1 MSGNQP
7 DEISNLAT
15 KREQIKAAK
24 ISTLTNHLEGYMLHV
39 PENILNQIPEKHRND
54 EEKLRGHLIRA
65 IKMGLI
71 AIETSEFALSTEK
84 IEAVL
89 NNTAIQMTNK
99 YGEFDSNF
107 RSNLDTLIQT
117 KLTGEESVLAH
128 RLNSTFGDKGQ
139 LQQQLNSLFDDISNP
154 KKQESVP
161 NRVTEVMNEK
171 FQGIEKEV
179 TKALD
184 LADDNSP
191 LSLFLRRQL
200 KTIDGMKT
208 DIEREM
214 KEIRQALNVDKILQE
229 KEAEKEELYQQS
241 TQKGHHFENDAVDS
255 LQDIAGL
262 FGDRIEHT
270 GGEGVG
276 KSRSKIGDILI
287 VIISPG
293 IPEIRVAIEAK
304 AGSSIS
310 RKELV
315 KQTRDGV
322 KMRGAACGIG
332 LMERKHMGVRQQ
344 VVEQEA
350 ENYIVGVDWDNQ
362 DFLALE
368 VVYRTLRAQL
378 IAEEIRSSGDNE
390 IDVEALK
397 KHLTQAKTDLGL
409 FQSMKGGAKSAITT
423 LEELRN
429 NLDVVESKVKEQL
442 SKAEDLL

>member
-1 MSGNQP
+1 MAHQHSNDDSGIRMTRKQMKGARNNPMSG
-7 DEISNLAT
+7 ELG
-15 KREQIKAAK
+15 
-24 ISTLTNHLEGYMLHV
+24 GYMLHI
-39 PENILNQIPEKHRND
+39 PENILNKIHDDIRND
-54 EEKLRGHLIRA
+54 ENRLRGHLVRA
-65 IKMGLI
+65 VKIGLLS
-71 AIETSEFALSTEK
+71 IEGGEFTLSTER
-84 IEAVL
+84 IENVINSTSNSMVDKYQQFDQDFSSDL
-89 NNTAIQMTNK
+89 TA
-99 YGEFDSNF
+99 
-107 RSNLDTLIQT
+107 LIDQ
-117 KLTGEESVLAH
+117 KLTGKESELAN
-128 RLNSTFGDKGQ
+128 RLSSAFGERGDLKTR
-139 LQQQLNSLFDDISNP
+139 LDTIFDDISNP
-154 KKQESVP
+154 EKASSVP
-161 NRVTEVMNEK
+161 NRVSEVIEAK
-171 FQGIEKEV
+171 FDGIESEV

-184 LADDNSP
+184 LAKEDSP
-191 LSLFLRRQL
+191 LRQFLTTQQN
-200 KTIDGMKT
+200 TISTLKT
-208 DIEREM
+208 DIETQM
-214 KEIRQALNVDKILQE
+214 SDIRTALNVDEILQQ
-229 KEAEKEELYQQS
+229 KEVEKEELYQQS

-276 KSRSKIGDILI
+276 KSRSKIGDIVI

-322 KMRGAACGIG
+322 KMRGAVRGIG

-344 VVEQEA
+344 VVEQDA

-378 IAEEIRSSGDNE
+378 IAEEIRSSGDDE
-390 IDVEALK
+390 IDVETLK

-429 NLDVVESKVKEQL
+429 NLDVVEGKVREQL

>member
-1 MSGNQP
+1 
-7 DEISNLAT
+7 
-15 KREQIKAAK
+15 
-24 ISTLTNHLEGYMLHV
+24 MLHI
-39 PENILNQIPEKHRND
+39 PENILNKIHDDIRND
-54 EEKLRGHLIRA
+54 ENRLRGHLVRA
-65 IKMGLI
+65 VKIGLLS
-71 AIETSEFALSTEK
+71 IEGGEFTLSTER
-84 IEAVL
+84 IENVI
-89 NNTAIQMTNK
+89 NSTSTSMVDK
-99 YGEFDSNF
+99 YREFDEKFESD
-107 RSNLDTLIQT
+107 LTQLIGQ
-117 KLTGEESVLAH
+117 KLTGKESELAI
-128 RLNSTFGDKGQ
+128 RLSSAFGERGDLKTR
-139 LQQQLNSLFDDISNP
+139 LDAIFDDISNP
-154 KKQESVP
+154 EKASSVP
-161 NRVTEVMNEK
+161 NRVSQVIETK
-171 FQGIEKEV
+171 FDGIEIEV

-184 LADDNSP
+184 LAKEDSP
-191 LSLFLRRQL
+191 LRLFLTTQQN
-200 KTIDGMKT
+200 TIGTLKT
-208 DIEREM
+208 DIETQM
-214 KEIRQALNVDKILQE
+214 YDIRMALNVDEILQQ
-229 KEAEKEELYQQS
+229 KDAEKEELYQQS

-293 IPEIRVAIEAK
+293 IPEIRVAIEVK
-304 AGSSIS
+304 SGSSIS

-322 KMRGAACGIG
+322 KMRGAVCGIG
-332 LMERKHMGVRQQ
+332 LMERKHMGARQQ

-378 IAEEIRSSGDNE
+378 IAEEIRSSGDDE
-390 IDVEALK
+390 IDVEKLK

-429 NLDVVESKVKEQL
+429 NLDIVEDKVRKQL

>member
-1 MSGNQP
+1 MK
-7 DEISNLAT
+7 T
-15 KREQIKAAK
+15 R
-24 ISTLTNHLEGYMLHV
+24 
-39 PENILNQIPEKHRND
+39 
-54 EEKLRGHLIRA
+54 
-65 IKMGLI
+65 
-71 AIETSEFALSTEK
+71 
-84 IEAVL
+84 
-89 NNTAIQMTNK
+89 
-99 YGEFDSNF
+99 
-107 RSNLDTLIQT
+107 LDTI
-117 KLTGEESVLAH
+117 
-128 RLNSTFGDKGQ
+128 
-139 LQQQLNSLFDDISNP
+139 FDDISNP
-154 KKQESVP
+154 EKASSVP
-161 NRVTEVMNEK
+161 NRVSEVIEAK
-171 FQGIEKEV
+171 FEGIESEV

-184 LADDNSP
+184 LAKEDSP
-191 LSLFLRRQL
+191 LRQFLTTQQN
-200 KTIDGMKT
+200 TISTLKT
-208 DIEREM
+208 DIETQM
-214 KEIRQALNVDKILQE
+214 SDIRTALNVDEILQQ
-229 KEAEKEELYQQS
+229 KEVEKEELYQQS

-276 KSRSKIGDILI
+276 KSRSKIGDIVI

-322 KMRGAACGIG
+322 QMRGAVCGIG

-368 VVYRTLRAQL
+368 VIYRTLRAQL
-378 IAEEIRSSGDNE
+378 IAEEIRSSGDDE
-390 IDVEALK
+390 IDVEAVK
-397 KHLTQAKTDLGL
+397 RHLTQAKTDLGL

-429 NLDVVESKVKEQL
+429 NLDIVEDKVRTEL

>member
-1 MSGNQP
+1 
-7 DEISNLAT
+7 
-15 KREQIKAAK
+15 
-24 ISTLTNHLEGYMLHV
+24 MLHI
-39 PENILNQIPEKHRND
+39 PENILNKIHDDIRND
-54 EEKLRGHLIRA
+54 EDRLRGHLVRA
-65 IKMGLI
+65 VKIGLLS
-71 AIETSEFALSTEK
+71 IEGGEFTLSTER
-84 IEAVL
+84 IENVINSTSTTMVDKYQQFDQDFSSDL
-89 NNTAIQMTNK
+89 TA
-99 YGEFDSNF
+99 
-107 RSNLDTLIQT
+107 LIDQ
-117 KLTGEESVLAH
+117 KLTGKESELAN
-128 RLNSTFGDKGQ
+128 RLSSAFGERGDLKTR
-139 LQQQLNSLFDDISNP
+139 LDAIFDDISNP
-154 KKQESVP
+154 EKASSVP
-161 NRVTEVMNEK
+161 NRVSQVIEAK
-171 FQGIEKEV
+171 FDGIEIEV

-184 LADDNSP
+184 LAKEDSP
-191 LSLFLRRQL
+191 LRQFLTTQQN
-200 KTIDGMKT
+200 TISTLKT
-208 DIEREM
+208 DIETQM
-214 KEIRQALNVDKILQE
+214 SDIRTALKVDELLQQ

-255 LQDIAGL
+255 LQDIAGI

-276 KSRSKIGDILI
+276 KSRSKIGDIVI

-315 KQTRDGV
+315 KQTRDGA
-322 KMRGAACGIG
+322 KMRGAVCGIG
-332 LMERKHMGVRQQ
+332 LMERKHMGVRQH

-378 IAEEIRSSGDNE
+378 IAEEIRSSGDDE
-390 IDVEALK
+390 IDVEAVK
-397 KHLTQAKTDLGL
+397 RHLTQAKTDLGL

-423 LEELRN
+423 LQELRT
-429 NLDVVESKVKEQL
+429 NLDIVEDKVRKEL

>member
-1 MSGNQP
+1 MAQQHSNDDSSIHMTRKQMKEARNNPMSG
-7 DEISNLAT
+7 E
-15 KREQIKAAK
+15 
-24 ISTLTNHLEGYMLHV
+24 LEGYMLHI
-39 PENILNQIPEKHRND
+39 PENILNKIHDDIRND
-54 EEKLRGHLIRA
+54 ENRLRGHLVRA
-65 IKMGLI
+65 VKIGLLS
-71 AIETSEFALSTEK
+71 IEGGEFTLSTER
-84 IEAVL
+84 IENVINSTSTSMADKYQQFDQDFSSDL
-89 NNTAIQMTNK
+89 TA
-99 YGEFDSNF
+99 
-107 RSNLDTLIQT
+107 LIDQ
-117 KLTGEESVLAH
+117 KLTGKESELAN
-128 RLNSTFGDKGQ
+128 RLSSAFGERGDLKTR
-139 LQQQLNSLFDDISNP
+139 LDTIFDDISNP
-154 KKQESVP
+154 EKASSVP
-161 NRVTEVMNEK
+161 NRVSEVIEAK
-171 FQGIEKEV
+171 FEGIESEV

-184 LADDNSP
+184 LAKEDSP
-191 LSLFLRRQL
+191 LRQFLTTQQN
-200 KTIDGMKT
+200 TISTLKT
-208 DIEREM
+208 DIETQM
-214 KEIRQALNVDKILQE
+214 SDIRTALNVDEILQQ
-229 KEAEKEELYQQS
+229 KEVEKEELYQQS

-276 KSRSKIGDILI
+276 KSRSKIGDIVI

-322 KMRGAACGIG
+322 QMRGAVCGIG

-368 VVYRTLRAQL
+368 VIYRTLRAQL
-378 IAEEIRSSGDNE
+378 IAEEIRSSGDDE
-390 IDVEALK
+390 IDVEAVK
-397 KHLTQAKTDLGL
+397 RHLTQAKTDLGL

-429 NLDVVESKVKEQL
+429 NLDIVEDKVRTEL

>member
-1 MSGNQP
+1 MKEARNNPMSG
-7 DEISNLAT
+7 E
-15 KREQIKAAK
+15 
-24 ISTLTNHLEGYMLHV
+24 LEGYMLHI
-39 PENILNQIPEKHRND
+39 PENILNKIHDDIRND
-54 EEKLRGHLIRA
+54 ENRLRGHLVRA
-65 IKMGLI
+65 VKIGLLS
-71 AIETSEFALSTEK
+71 IEGGEFTLSTER
-84 IEAVL
+84 IENVINSTSTSMADKYQQFDQDFSSDL
-89 NNTAIQMTNK
+89 TA
-99 YGEFDSNF
+99 
-107 RSNLDTLIQT
+107 LIDQ
-117 KLTGEESVLAH
+117 KLTGKESELAN
-128 RLNSTFGDKGQ
+128 RLSSAFGERGDLKTR
-139 LQQQLNSLFDDISNP
+139 LDTIFDDISNP
-154 KKQESVP
+154 EKASSVP
-161 NRVTEVMNEK
+161 NRVSEVIEAK
-171 FQGIEKEV
+171 FEGIESEV

-184 LADDNSP
+184 LAKEDSP
-191 LSLFLRRQL
+191 LRQFLTTQQN
-200 KTIDGMKT
+200 TISTLKT
-208 DIEREM
+208 DIETQM
-214 KEIRQALNVDKILQE
+214 SDIRTALNVDEILQQ
-229 KEAEKEELYQQS
+229 KEVEKEELYQQS

-276 KSRSKIGDILI
+276 KSRSKIGDIVI

-322 KMRGAACGIG
+322 QMRGAVCGIG

-368 VVYRTLRAQL
+368 VIYRTLRAQL
-378 IAEEIRSSGDNE
+378 IAEEIRSSGDDE
-390 IDVEALK
+390 IDVEAVK
-397 KHLTQAKTDLGL
+397 RHLTQAKTDLGL

-429 NLDVVESKVKEQL
+429 NLDIVEDKVRTEL

>member
-1 MSGNQP
+1 
-7 DEISNLAT
+7 
-15 KREQIKAAK
+15 
-24 ISTLTNHLEGYMLHV
+24 MLHI
-39 PENILNQIPEKHRND
+39 PENILNKIHDDIRND
-54 EEKLRGHLIRA
+54 ENRLRGHLVRA
-65 IKMGLI
+65 VKIGLLS
-71 AIETSEFALSTEK
+71 IEGGEFTLSTER
-84 IEAVL
+84 IENVINSTSTSMVDKYRQFDQDFSSDL
-89 NNTAIQMTNK
+89 TA
-99 YGEFDSNF
+99 
-107 RSNLDTLIQT
+107 LIDQ
-117 KLTGEESVLAH
+117 KLTGKESELAN
-128 RLNSTFGDKGQ
+128 RLSSAFGERGDLKTR
-139 LQQQLNSLFDDISNP
+139 LDTIFDDISNP
-154 KKQESVP
+154 EKASSVP
-161 NRVTEVMNEK
+161 NRVSEVIEAK
-171 FQGIEKEV
+171 FDGIESEV

-184 LADDNSP
+184 LAKEDSP
-191 LSLFLRRQL
+191 LRQFLTTQQNTISTL
-200 KTIDGMKT
+200 KTNIETQMS
-208 DIEREM
+208 DIRT
-214 KEIRQALNVDKILQE
+214 ALNVDEILQQ

-276 KSRSKIGDILI
+276 KSRSKIGDIVI
-287 VIISPG
+287 VIMSPG
-293 IPEIRVAIEAK
+293 ISEIRVVIEAK

-315 KQTRDGV
+315 KQTRDGA
-322 KMRGAACGIG
+322 KMRGAVCGIG

-378 IAEEIRSSGDNE
+378 IAEEIRSSGDDE
-390 IDVEALK
+390 IDVETLK

-429 NLDVVESKVKEQL
+429 NLDVVEGKVREQL

>member
-1 MSGNQP
+1 
-7 DEISNLAT
+7 
-15 KREQIKAAK
+15 
-24 ISTLTNHLEGYMLHV
+24 MLHI
-39 PENILNQIPEKHRND
+39 PENILNKIHDDIRND
-54 EEKLRGHLIRA
+54 EDRLRGHLVRA
-65 IKMGLI
+65 VKIGLLS
-71 AIETSEFALSTEK
+71 IEGGEFTLSTER
-84 IEAVL
+84 IENVINSTSTTMVDKYQQFDQDFSSDL
-89 NNTAIQMTNK
+89 TA
-99 YGEFDSNF
+99 
-107 RSNLDTLIQT
+107 LIDQ
-117 KLTGEESVLAH
+117 KLTGKESELAN
-128 RLNSTFGDKGQ
+128 RLSSAFGERGDLKTR
-139 LQQQLNSLFDDISNP
+139 LDAIFDDISNP
-154 KKQESVP
+154 EKASSVP
-161 NRVTEVMNEK
+161 NRVSQVIEAK
-171 FQGIEKEV
+171 FDGIEIEV

-184 LADDNSP
+184 LAKEDSP
-191 LSLFLRRQL
+191 LRQFLTTQQN
-200 KTIDGMKT
+200 TISTLKT
-208 DIEREM
+208 DIETQM
-214 KEIRQALNVDKILQE
+214 SDIRTALKVDELLQQ

-255 LQDIAGL
+255 LQDIAGI

-276 KSRSKIGDILI
+276 KSRSKIGDIVI

-315 KQTRDGV
+315 KQTRDGA
-322 KMRGAACGIG
+322 KMRGAVCGIG
-332 LMERKHMGVRQQ
+332 LMERKHMGVRQH

-378 IAEEIRSSGDNE
+378 IAEEIRSSGDDE
-390 IDVEALK
+390 IDVEAVK
-397 KHLTQAKTDLGL
+397 RHLTQAKTDLGL

-423 LEELRN
+423 LEELRT
-429 NLDVVESKVKEQL
+429 NLDIVEDKVRTEL